1 MIYQL
6 TSQLQTCQLFWF
18 HRRKS
23 VFKPFLPSSGTEAFS
38 SVLQFASVLLPEG
51 IYTKIPFCRFLNFS
65 PTPIFKEVMLIF
77 PFQPSENHYQCS
89 EYKFFL
95 DKLYLKPGPGVE
107 SYYCV
112 KLIVIIFWFGGKSS
126 VFKKNLPKIS
136 CFQIISSVL
145 ERKNLLFSRKSFQ
158 KSSVFRW
165 ILLVG
170 LLIW

>member
-1 MIYQL
+1 
-6 TSQLQTCQLFWF
+6 
-18 HRRKS
+18 
-23 VFKPFLPSSGTEAFS
+23 
-38 SVLQFASVLLPEG
+38 
-51 IYTKIPFCRFLNFS
+51 
-65 PTPIFKEVMLIF
+65 MLIF
-77 PFQPSENHYQCS
+77 PFQPSENQYQCS

-95 DKLYLKPGPGVE
+95 DKLYLK

-126 VFKKNLPKIS
+126 VSKKNLPKIS

-170 LLIW
+170 LLIWENVRLTGLQLVQFSLIVCLSSKLEVSSKDSIFWWVSNLANLVRIVI